1 MEASKFN
8 FYSIG
13 LVAKNKPLSSK
24 IIEVTPTE
32 DLPMLNGEITD
43 NAKNTTAT
51 STDAS
56 GATYS
61 SKVTTTST
69 LKATWLPINNSNRL
83 TPPDVRRGETIVIYR
98 FGDTDQYF
106 WNTLKDDSNLRR
118 LETVI
123 YGFSGNPTEGAP
135 VDAENMYF
143 LEVSTHKKIMHLHT
157 SKKNGEPFTYDIQ
170 INAGEGYIQIQDDG
184 DNFILFNSTERRIVA
199 SNADGSYLSIDKKNV
214 SIKAPDTYTVDAKTI
229 VHNGKDITNNGSSS
243 FTVNSPDTD
252 IN

>member
-1 MEASKFN
+1 MKASKFN
-8 FYSIG
+8 FFSIG
-13 LVAKNKPLSSK
+13 TVAMNKPLSSK
-24 IIEVTPTE
+24 IIEVTPLE

-43 NAKNTTAT
+43 NAKDITAT

-61 SKVTTTST
+61 SKVTTTTT
-69 LKATWLPINNSNRL
+69 LKATWLPIGNSNRL
-83 TPPDVRRGETIVIYR
+83 TPPDVRRGETVVIYR
-98 FGDTDQYF
+98 FGDTDKYF
-106 WNTLKDDSNLRR
+106 WNTLKNDSKLRR

-143 LEVSTHKKIMHLHT
+143 LEISTHKKIMHLHT
-157 SKKNGEPFTYDIQ
+157 SKKNGEPFSYDIQ
-170 INAGEGYIQIQDDG
+170 INSGDGYIQIQDDDG
-184 DNFILFNSTERRIVA
+184 NFILLNSKERIITA
-199 SNADGSYLSIDKKNV
+199 ANSDGSSVDLNKRNV
-214 SIKAPDTYTVDAKTI
+214 FIKAPELYQVDAKSI
-229 VHNGKDITNNGSSS
+229 IHNGVDITNNGSGS